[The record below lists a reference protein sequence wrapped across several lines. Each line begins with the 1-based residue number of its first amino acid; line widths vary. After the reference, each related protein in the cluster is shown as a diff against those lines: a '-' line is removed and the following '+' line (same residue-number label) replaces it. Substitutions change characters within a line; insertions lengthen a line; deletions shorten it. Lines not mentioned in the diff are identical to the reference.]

1 VGAIVSGLLNLLE
14 WLAATVANFFSW
26 LVSTIVAIATWVL
39 RLIEYPLVWLWNA
52 FVDIITWVLNASF
65 WFLGHVVEL
74 PIVFLIA
81 LASLLP
87 SIPPDFHGFAQAY
100 IIPAYNIANR
110 IFPLSEALALGGMWF
125 TFYGV
130 MALWRVVT
138 FIRGGR

>member
-1 VGAIVSGLLNLLE
+1 VGAIVSGLLDLLQ

-26 LVSTIVAIATWVL
+26 LASTIVAIATWVL
-39 RLIEYPLVWLWNA
+39 RLIEYLLVWLWNA

-110 IFPLSEALALGGMWF
+110 IFPLSEALALGGM
-125 TFYGV
+125 
-130 MALWRVVT
+130 
-138 FIRGGR
+138 

>member
-1 VGAIVSGLLNLLE
+1 VGAIVSGLLDLLQ
-14 WLAATVANFFSW
+14 WLAVTVVNFFSW
-26 LVSTIVAIATWVL
+26 LGSTIVEVARWVL

-52 FVDIITWVLNASF
+52 VVDVITWVLNASF

-74 PIVFLIA
+74 PLIFLIA

-87 SIPPDFHGFAQAY
+87 PIPPEFQGFAQTY
-100 IIPAYNIANR
+100 VIPAYDIANR
-110 IFPLSEALALGGMWF
+110 IFPISEALALGGMWF

-138 FIRGGR
+138 FVRGGR

>member
-1 VGAIVSGLLNLLE
+1 MGAIVSGLLDLLQ
-14 WLAATVANFFSW
+14 WLAATAANFFSW
-26 LVSTIVAIATWVL
+26 LGSTIVAVATWVL

-52 FVDIITWVLNASF
+52 LVDVVTWVLNASF

-74 PIVFLIA
+74 PIVFLMA

-87 SIPPDFHGFAQAY
+87 PIPPEFQGFAQTY
-100 IIPAYNIANR
+100 IIPAYDIANR

>member
-1 VGAIVSGLLNLLE
+1 VGAIVSGLLDLLQ
-14 WLAATVANFFSW
+14 WLAATAANFFSW
-26 LVSTIVAIATWVL
+26 LGSTIVAVATWVL
-39 RLIEYPLVWLWNA
+39 RLIEYLLVWLWNA
-52 FVDIITWVLNASF
+52 IVDVITWVLSASF

-87 SIPPDFHGFAQAY
+87 PIPPEFQSFAQTY
-100 IIPAYNIANR
+100 VIPAYDIANR

-138 FIRGGR
+138 FVRGGR

>member
-1 VGAIVSGLLNLLE
+1 VGAVVSGLVALLE
-14 WLAATVANFFSW
+14 WLAATAANFFSW
-26 LVSTIVAIATWVL
+26 LGSTIVAVATWVL
-39 RLIEYPLVWLWNA
+39 RLVEYPLVWLWNA
-52 FVDIITWVLNASF
+52 IVDVITWVLSASF

-87 SIPPDFHGFAQAY
+87 PIPPEFQAFAQTY
-100 IIPAYNIANR
+100 VIPAYDIANR

-125 TFYGV
+125 TFYGI

-138 FIRGGR
+138 FVRGGR

>member
-1 VGAIVSGLLNLLE
+1 MRAIVSGLLDLLQ

-26 LVSTIVAIATWVL
+26 LGSTIVEVARWVL

-52 FVDIITWVLNASF
+52 VVDVITWTLSASF

-74 PIVFLIA
+74 PLVFLIA

-87 SIPPDFHGFAQAY
+87 SIPPDFHGSAHTY

-110 IFPLSEALALGGMWF
+110 IFPIPSCA
-125 TFYGV
+125 T
-130 MALWRVVT
+130 
-138 FIRGGR
+138 

>member
-1 VGAIVSGLLNLLE
+1 VSAIVSGLLELLQ

-26 LVSTIVAIATWVL
+26 LGSTIVEVARWVL

-52 FVDIITWVLNASF
+52 LVDVITWVLNASF

-87 SIPPDFHGFAQAY
+87 PIPPEFQGFAQAY
-100 IIPAYNIANR
+100 IIPAYDIANR
-110 IFPLSEALALGGMWF
+110 IFPLSEALALGGIWF

>member
-1 VGAIVSGLLNLLE
+1 MGAIVSGLLELLQ
-14 WLAATVANFFSW
+14 WLAATAANFFSW
-26 LVSTIVAIATWVL
+26 LASTIVAVATWVL

-52 FVDIITWVLNASF
+52 LVDVITWVLNASF
-65 WFLGHVVEL
+65 WLLGHVVEL

-87 SIPPDFHGFAQAY
+87 PIPPEFQGFAQTY
-100 IIPAYNIANR
+100 VIPAYNIANR
-110 IFPLSEALALGGMWF
+110 IFPISEALALGGMWF

>member
-1 VGAIVSGLLNLLE
+1 MGAIVSGLLELLQ
-14 WLAATVANFFSW
+14 WLAATAANFFSW
-26 LVSTIVAIATWVL
+26 LASTIVAVATWVL
-39 RLIEYPLVWLWNA
+39 RLIEYPLVWLWNTL
-52 FVDIITWVLNASF
+52 VDVITWVLNASF
-65 WFLGHVVEL
+65 WLLGHVVEL

-87 SIPPDFHGFAQAY
+87 PIPPEFQGFAQTY
-100 IIPAYNIANR
+100 IIPAYDIANR
-110 IFPLSEALALGGMWF
+110 VFPISEALALGGMWF

>member
-1 VGAIVSGLLNLLE
+1 MGAIVSGLFDLLQ

-26 LVSTIVAIATWVL
+26 LASTIVAVATWVL
-39 RLIEYPLVWLWNA
+39 RLIEYLLVWLWNA
-52 FVDIITWVLNASF
+52 LVDVITWVLNASF

-74 PIVFLIA
+74 PIVLLIA

-87 SIPPDFHGFAQAY
+87 PIPPEFQGFAQTY
-100 IIPAYNIANR
+100 VIPAYNIANR
-110 IFPLSEALALGGMWF
+110 IFPISEALALGGMWF
-125 TFYGV
+125 TFYSV

>member
-1 VGAIVSGLLNLLE
+1 
-14 WLAATVANFFSW
+14 VA
-26 LVSTIVAIATWVL
+26 VATWVL

-52 FVDIITWVLNASF
+52 IVDVITWVLNASF

-87 SIPPDFHGFAQAY
+87 PIPPEFQGFAQTY
-100 IIPAYNIANR
+100 VIPAYNIANR
-110 IFPLSEALALGGMWF
+110 IFPISEALALGGMWF

>member
-1 VGAIVSGLLNLLE
+1 MGAIVSGLLNLLQ
-14 WLAATVANFFSW
+14 WLAATAANFFSW
-26 LVSTIVAIATWVL
+26 LGSTIVEVARWVL

-52 FVDIITWVLNASF
+52 IVDVITWVLNASF

-74 PIVFLIA
+74 PLVFLIA

-87 SIPPDFHGFAQAY
+87 PIPPEFQGFAQTY
-100 IIPAYNIANR
+100 VIPAYNVANR
-110 IFPLSEALALGGMWF
+110 IFPISEALALGGMWF